1 VNPIYLDCNAT
12 SPIEPEVADLM
23 RHYVTHEFGNA
34 GSRTHEM
41 GRQAAKAVNE
51 ARQQI
56 ANLVEAEISDVVFTS
71 GATES
76 SNLAILGLASFA
88 KGEGKTHIISTSTEH
103 KATLE
108 PLERLASQG
117 FDVELLPVDQKGRV
131 TTDQV
136 EKAIRPET
144 FLITVIHG
152 NNETGVLNPVAEIAD
167 LLESKEEGIFFHVD
181 AAQTFGKVITPL
193 SHQRIDMMSI
203 SSHKIYG
210 PKGIGALL
218 IRTRDFHRPP
228 LEPLML
234 GGGQERGLRPGTLPV
249 HLIAGLGKAADLAL
263 KHKDKR
269 ESQCKEV
276 REAAIKIFNELGA
289 QINGDNEN
297 TLTHTL
303 NVSIPG
309 INSEAA
315 IITLKEVAYISNGSA
330 CTSENYTLSHVL
342 LAMDLP
348 EERVEGAIRLS
359 WSHLTPNF
367 AWEPIKL
374 CLETL
379 LKND

>member
-1 VNPIYLDCNAT
+1 MNPIYLDCNAT

-117 FDVELLPVDQKGRV
+117 FEVELLPVDQKGRV
-131 TTDQV
+131 TADQV

-152 NNETGVLNPVAEIAD
+152 
-167 LLESKEEGIFFHVD
+167 F
-181 AAQTFGKVITPL
+181 
-193 SHQRIDMMSI
+193 
-203 SSHKIYG
+203 
-210 PKGIGALL
+210 
-218 IRTRDFHRPP
+218 
-228 LEPLML
+228 
-234 GGGQERGLRPGTLPV
+234 
-249 HLIAGLGKAADLAL
+249 
-263 KHKDKR
+263 
-269 ESQCKEV
+269 
-276 REAAIKIFNELGA
+276 
-289 QINGDNEN
+289 
-297 TLTHTL
+297 
-303 NVSIPG
+303 
-309 INSEAA
+309 
-315 IITLKEVAYISNGSA
+315 
-330 CTSENYTLSHVL
+330 
-342 LAMDLP
+342 
-348 EERVEGAIRLS
+348 
-359 WSHLTPNF
+359 
-367 AWEPIKL
+367 
-374 CLETL
+374 
-379 LKND
+379 